1 VCKKLNIKKK
11 GENSEKRNM
20 FAIAAGL
27 FAVPILNEVGNTL
40 ENICTF
46 RYSAWIDKS
55 IKNMTDKASLTFL
68 NLELQKARDRRKIL
82 VQERKDILL
91 NKRGFELTTGLKS
104 VNVKDKK
111 NDEIITLLNEK
122 ILEITERINNR
133 NINFL
138 K

>member
-1 VCKKLNIKKK
+1 
-11 GENSEKRNM
+11 M